1 MRRALGVL
9 AAVPAW
15 SAAPAWA
22 HEAGRTSEAALAWTF
37 DPAVVICL
45 VVGGVLYGRGLAR
58 LRRAPTEP
66 TRLSSAAIAAF
77 AAGWLT
83 LVLALMSPLHALG
96 AFLFSAHMVQH
107 ELLMLVAAPL
117 IVLGRAPLVLRAG
130 MPAAA
135 RRPLARLG
143 RRSLPR
149 RLGTLLVL
157 PLVAWSVHTVVLWG
171 WHVPA
176 LFDAT
181 QRSDLVHALQHASFF
196 GAALLFWWVVLEPT
210 RAQHELLV
218 RFGVVFTTSVHGA
231 ILGALLTVARTAW
244 YVPYAATTT
253 AYGLSP
259 LEDQQLGGLVMWVPA
274 GLVYVGA
281 ALALGAAYLRR
292 GSPAS
297 RRIWE
302 RRDPRRPLANDAAV
316 PSR

>member
-1 MRRALGVL
+1 MRRALALLTAV
-9 AAVPAW
+9 AASGAV
-15 SAAPAWA
+15 PAWA
-22 HEAGRTSEAALAWTF
+22 HEANAVPAAALGWTL
-37 DPAVVICL
+37 DPAVVLSL
-45 VVGGVLYGRGLAR
+45 VAGGVLYARGAAR
-58 LRRAPTEP
+58 LRRTPTEP
-66 TRLSSAAIAAF
+66 TRLSNAALAAF

-83 LVLALMSPLHALG
+83 VVLALVSPLHTLG

-143 RRSLPR
+143 RLPLPR

-181 QRSDLVHALQHASFF
+181 QRSDLVHALQHASFL
-196 GAALLFWWVVLEPT
+196 GAALLFWWVVLEPN
-210 RAQHELLV
+210 RAARELLV

-244 YVPYAATTT
+244 YAPYAATTA
-253 AYGLSP
+253 AYGLTP

-281 ALALGAAYLRR
+281 GLLLGAAYLRR
-292 GSPAS
+292 GGSPSARGSRAS
-297 RRIWE
+297 LRSQGS
-302 RRDPRRPLANDAAV
+302 PLATDPA
-316 PSR
+316 